1 VVAFYQW
8 AEGSSFAD
16 GEGVNLNPKFR
27 IGVDTGGTFTDVI
40 AVREEDGAVFSD
52 KVPSTPTDPSESL
65 LSAIQVILEKG
76 GAVPSAVSA
85 FIHGTTVATNSLLE
99 REDHNM
105 GLVVSEG
112 FRFLLEIARQSVP
125 DGYGNSFFWVKP
137 PRLVP
142 VSRVMEVGGRFNYL
156 GRELKEFDEAA
167 ARNAACRLREMRVET
182 AGVCLLHSYVNPAHE
197 LRLRQIFSEEYPE
210 CHVSLSSEVLP
221 EYQEYERALTTLMDA
236 ACKPVIKG
244 YIDRAETRIRE
255 TLTPETPFLVMKSNG
270 GVMGAGKIVDR
281 PLTTALSGPAAG
293 VLACSALAREA
304 GLPKIITFDAGGTST
319 DVSVVENGNPRF
331 TTNSKIGEHTVKVP
345 MIDIV
350 TVGTG
355 GGSIA
360 WINPDGRL
368 RVGPRSAG
376 ADPGPMCYGN
386 GGEEPTVTDAQLFL
400 GRLPQSLAGGSLSL
414 DKARA
419 EAGIRAIAE
428 KQGLSPEDAARG
440 IIEVAA
446 WNQALAIRKMTVNQ
460 GKDPREFVLV
470 AFGGAGP
477 LMAANIAEVLDV
489 REIVVPPQ
497 PGCGSAVGLV
507 EVDLRN
513 DYVRTFIARLDE
525 ISLDNIEN
533 EFQKMEEEASADLK
547 VEQVDSASRV
557 FVRSLD
563 FRYFGEGQEMRI
575 DIPSAGTFAE
585 ATRLAVDHF
594 HEEYKTQFGFNYEG
608 QTAVEVV
615 NLRLTAIG
623 EMKKAPRKR
632 MAEGKGAEAAWTGQR
647 PVYFSSSGFIETSIY
662 DRDRLGRGDRIE
674 GPAIVEDFGA
684 TTIVFPD
691 SRCGIDDWG
700 NLRILLPAGVNRE
713 SESANNGGQLDN
725 EPSPVVQEIV
735 EGALYA
741 AEREMEDLVERTA
754 RSPLIRD
761 MHDYRVGLFDG
772 KGRKLTGRSYSAVV
786 DPIFKKWNVDEIN
799 PGDVF
804 IWNDVYLA
812 EGGIGHLPDL
822 CSCIPIFHK
831 DEIVAF
837 ALVFGHHDDIGGMV
851 PGSLPTNA
859 TEIFQE
865 GLLVPPVKLYDKG
878 VRNEDLYSVIFRNS
892 RLSEHLQADI
902 DAEIAACRAGAARV
916 MELFERFGR
925 DMVIQCFEGFL
936 DNCERTIRE
945 ELVSKIPD
953 GEYEW
958 EDYIESDGV
967 EADKIH
973 TLKLKMTKSS
983 GRLFLDFRGTSP
995 QAMGPINWPGNYSE
1009 GQFLKK
1015 WIGPILRNLAD
1026 SYERMFEIDINE
1038 GICRLIDIQFPEPGT
1053 LITPVFPAPTNM
1065 RTFTILRLL
1074 SLFCGVLGL
1083 ATKGAMPAD
1092 QETIRYWGIHGH
1104 DEQGKFFLFRE
1115 ILGGGSGGRPWG
1127 DGEDVIHV
1135 VPNSRNLPAEFSE
1148 GRFPVRVERLGLA
1161 CDSGGP
1167 GKRRGGLG
1175 YFKEFRVLCDCEAL
1189 SNADRSFLAPWG
1201 TNGGGAGGLYKVTIN
1216 PGRPDERGV
1225 PALSNRVGVTKGDLI
1240 RVVTTGG
1247 GGWGDPLERE
1257 TELVRRD
1264 VLWGKVS
1271 TDGADRNYGIV
1282 FLDEESFEVD
1292 DKATASLRSS
1302 IRAQRGTPPFFDRGV
1317 NYLSVQPSV

>member
-1 VVAFYQW
+1 
-8 AEGSSFAD
+8 
-16 GEGVNLNPKFR
+16 VNSKFR
-27 IGVDTGGTFTDVI
+27 IGVDTGGTFTDVV

-52 KVPSTPTDPSESL
+52 KVPSTPSDPAKSL
-65 LSAIQVILEKG
+65 LSAIQVILKKG
-76 GAVPSAVSA
+76 GAAPSAVSA
-85 FIHGTTVATNSLLE
+85 FIHGTTIATNSLLE

-105 GLVVSEG
+105 GLVVSKG

-142 VSRVMEVGGRFNYL
+142 VSRVMEVGGRFDYL
-156 GRELKEFDEAA
+156 GKELKGFDESA
-167 ARNAACRLREMRVET
+167 ARVAVRQLRKMGVET
-182 AGVCLLHSYVNPAHE
+182 VGVCLLHSYVNPAHE
-197 LRLRQIFSEEYPE
+197 LRLRQIFSKEFPE
-210 CHVSLSSEVLP
+210 CHVSLSSDVLP

-244 YIDRAETRIRE
+244 YFDRAETRIRE
-255 TLTPETPFLVMKSNG
+255 ILTPKTPFLVMKSNG
-270 GVMGAGKIVDR
+270 GVMGAGKIAGH

-293 VLACSALAREA
+293 VLACSALSREA
-304 GLPKIITFDAGGTST
+304 VLPKIITFDAGGTST
-319 DVSVVENGNPRF
+319 DVSVIENGNPRF
-331 TTNSKIGEHTVKVP
+331 TTNSKIGEYTVKVP

-360 WINPDGRL
+360 RVNPEGRL
-368 RVGPRSAG
+368 RVGPQSAG
-376 ADPGPMCYGN
+376 ADPGPMCYGK

-400 GRLPQSLAGGSLSL
+400 GRLPQALAGGSLPL
-414 DKARA
+414 DKACA
-419 EAGIRAIAE
+419 ETGIHAIAK
-428 KQGLSPEDAARG
+428 KQGVSPEEAARG

-477 LMAANIAEVLDV
+477 LMASDIAEVLDV

-497 PGCGSAVGLV
+497 PGCGSAMGLV

-525 ISLDNIEN
+525 ISLDRIEN
-533 EFQKMEEEASADLK
+533 EFQEMEVEGSADLK
-547 VEQVDSASRV
+547 SEQVDSASRV
-557 FVRSLD
+557 FVRSVDL
-563 FRYFGEGQEMRI
+563 RYFGEGQEMRVN
-575 DIPSAGTFAE
+575 IPPAKKFSE
-585 ATRLAVDHF
+585 ATCLAIDRF
-594 HEEYKTQFGFNYEG
+594 HKEYKSQFGFNYESK
-608 QTAVEVV
+608 TPVEVV

-632 MAEGKGAEAAWTGQR
+632 IAEGKRAEAARVDGRQ
-647 PVYFSSSGFIETSIY
+647 VYFASSGFVETPVY
-662 DRDRLGRGDRIE
+662 DRELLGKGDRIE

-684 TTIVFPD
+684 TTVIFPG
-691 SRCGIDDWG
+691 SRCGVDEWG
-700 NLRILLPAGVNRE
+700 NLRISLPAGEEGNAE
-713 SESANNGGQLDN
+713 SVANGGLSEN

-761 MHDYRVGLFDG
+761 MHDYRVGLFDRE
-772 KGRKLTGRSYSAVV
+772 GRKLTGRSYSAVV
-786 DPIFKKWNVDEIN
+786 DPIFKKWKLDEID

-822 CSCIPIFHK
+822 CSCIPIFHE

-837 ALVFGHHDDIGGMV
+837 ALVFGHHDDIGGMI

-878 VRNEDLYSVIFRNS
+878 VRNEDLYTVIFRNS

-902 DAEIAACRAGAARV
+902 DAEVAACRAGAARV
-916 MELFERFGR
+916 KELFERLGR
-925 DMVIQCFEGFL
+925 DIVIQCFEGFL
-936 DNCERTIRE
+936 DKCEHSIRE
-945 ELVSKIPD
+945 ELLSKIPD

-973 TLKLKMTKSS
+973 TLKLKMTKKDD
-983 GRLFLDFRGTSP
+983 RLLLDFRGTSP
-995 QAMGPINWPGNYSE
+995 QAKGPINWPGNYSE
-1009 GQFLKK
+1009 GRFLKK

-1038 GICRLIDIQFPEPGT
+1038 GICRLIDIRFPEAGT
-1053 LITPVFPAPTNM
+1053 LLTPVFPAPTNM

-1104 DEQGKFFLFRE
+1104 DDQKKFFLFRE

-1135 VPNSRNLPAEFSE
+1135 VPNSRNLPVEFSE

-1175 YFKEFRVLCDCEAL
+1175 YFKEVRVLCDCEAL

-1201 TNGGGAGGLYKVTIN
+1201 TNGGGAGGLYQVMVN
-1216 PGRPDERGV
+1216 PGQPGEREV
-1225 PALSNRVGVTKGDLI
+1225 PALSNRVAIAKGDLV

-1247 GGWGDPLERE
+1247 GGWGDPLDRE
-1257 TELVRRD
+1257 VDLVSRD

-1271 TDGADRNYGIV
+1271 VEGAGHDYGVV
-1282 FLDEESFEVD
+1282 FRDEESLDVD
-1292 DKATASLRSS
+1292 ENATESLRDSVRSRRGAPAFFNRGKNYSS
-1302 IRAQRGTPPFFDRGV
+1302 VR
-1317 NYLSVQPSV
+1317 PSS

>member
-1 VVAFYQW
+1 
-8 AEGSSFAD
+8 
-16 GEGVNLNPKFR
+16 
-27 IGVDTGGTFTDVI
+27 
-40 AVREEDGAVFSD
+40 
-52 KVPSTPTDPSESL
+52 
-65 LSAIQVILEKG
+65 
-76 GAVPSAVSA
+76 
-85 FIHGTTVATNSLLE
+85 
-99 REDHNM
+99 
-105 GLVVSEG
+105 
-112 FRFLLEIARQSVP
+112 LLEIARQSVP

-142 VSRVMEVGGRFNYL
+142 VSRVMEVGGRFDYL
-156 GRELKEFDEAA
+156 GNELEEFDDNA
-167 ARNAACRLREMRVET
+167 ARKAVGRLREMGVET
-182 AGVCLLHSYVNPAHE
+182 VGVCLLHSYINPAHE
-197 LRLRQIFSEEYPE
+197 LRLRQIFSEEFPE

-244 YIDRAETRIRE
+244 YIDRAETRISE

-270 GVMGAGKIVDR
+270 GVVGAGKIACH

-293 VLACSALAREA
+293 VLACSVLAREA

-319 DVSVVENGNPRF
+319 DVSVVENGIPRF

-376 ADPGPMCYGN
+376 ADPGPMCYCK
-386 GGEEPTVTDAQLFL
+386 GGEEPAMTDAQLFL

-414 DKARA
+414 DKTRA
-419 EAGIRAIAE
+419 ETGIRAIAE
-428 KQGLSPEDAARG
+428 KQGLSPEEAARG

-446 WNQALAIRKMTVNQ
+446 WNQALAIRQMTVNQ

-477 LMAANIAEVLDV
+477 LMAADIAEVLEV

-513 DYVRTFIARLDE
+513 DYVRTFIALLDE
-525 ISLDNIEN
+525 ISPDKIES
-533 EFQKMEEEASADLK
+533 EFQEMEEEADADLK
-547 VEQVDSASRV
+547 VEQVDPASRV

-563 FRYFGEGQEMRI
+563 LRYSGEGQEMRV
-575 DIPSAGTFAE
+575 DIPPAGTFAE
-585 ATRLAVDHF
+585 ATRLVIGRF
-594 HEEYKTQFGFNYEG
+594 HEEYKSQFEFNYES
-608 QTAVEVV
+608 QTPVEVV
-615 NLRLTAIG
+615 SLRLTAIG

-632 MAEGKGAEAAWTGQR
+632 IAGGKGAETARTGHR
-647 PVYFSSSGFIETSIY
+647 PVYFASREFVETPVY
-662 DRDRLGRGDRIE
+662 DRARLGKGDQIE

-684 TTIVFPD
+684 TTVIFPG

-700 NLRILLPAGVNRE
+700 NLRISLPARKKGE
-713 SESANNGGQLDN
+713 TESASEGGQSEN
-725 EPSPVVQEIV
+725 GPGPVVQEIV

-761 MHDYRVGLFDG
+761 MHDYRVGLFDRE
-772 KGRKLTGRSYSAVV
+772 GRKLTGRSYSAVV
-786 DPIFKKWNVDEIN
+786 DPIFKKWNVDEIA

-822 CSCIPIFHK
+822 CSCIPIFHES
-831 DEIVAF
+831 EIVAF

-878 VRNEDLYSVIFRNS
+878 VRNEDLYTVIFRNS

-902 DAEIAACRAGAARV
+902 DAEIAACRVGGARV
-916 MELFERFGR
+916 IELFARFGR
-925 DMVIQCFEGFL
+925 DTVIQCFEGFL
-936 DNCERTIRE
+936 DKCERTIRE
-945 ELVSKIPD
+945 ELISKIPD

-973 TLKLKMTKSS
+973 TLKLKMTKKDD
-983 GRLFLDFRGTSP
+983 RLHLDFRGTSP

-1009 GQFLKK
+1009 GRFLKK

-1053 LITPVFPAPTNM
+1053 LITPIFPAPTNM

-1074 SLFCGVLGL
+1074 SLFCGVLGI

-1092 QETIRYWGIHGH
+1092 QETIRYWGIHGN
-1104 DEQGKFFLFRE
+1104 DEEGKFFLFRE

-1167 GKRRGGLG
+1167 GKWRGGLG
-1175 YFKEFRVLCDCEAL
+1175 YFKEVRVLCDCEAL

-1201 TNGGGAGGLYKVTIN
+1201 TNGGGPGGLYRIMVN
-1216 PGRPDERGV
+1216 PGRSGEREV
-1225 PALSNRVGVTKGDLI
+1225 PALSNHVAIAKGDLI

-1257 TELVRRD
+1257 VDLVRRD

-1271 TDGADRNYGIV
+1271 VAGAGRDYGVV
-1282 FLDEESFEVD
+1282 FRDEDSLDVD
-1292 DKATASLRSS
+1292 ENATVSLRES
-1302 IRAQRGTPPFFDRGV
+1302 IRVRQGVPAFFDRGV
-1317 NYLSVQPSV
+1317 NYSSVRPSG

>member
-1 VVAFYQW
+1 MLM
-8 AEGSSFAD
+8 EKH
-16 GEGVNLNPKFR
+16 VNSNSKFR
-27 IGVDTGGTFTDVI
+27 IGVDTGGTFTDVV
-40 AVREEDGAVFSD
+40 AVREEDGEVFSD
-52 KVPSTPTDPSESL
+52 KVPSTPWDPAESL
-65 LSAIQVILEKG
+65 LSAIRVILEKG
-76 GAVPSAVSA
+76 AAAPSAVSA

-142 VSRVMEVGGRFNYL
+142 VSRVMEVGGRFDYL
-156 GRELKEFDEAA
+156 GKELKEFDEASARSA
-167 ARNAACRLREMRVET
+167 ARRLRKMGVET

-197 LRLRQIFSEEYPE
+197 IRLRQIFSEEYPE
-210 CHVSLSSEVLP
+210 CHVSLSSDVLP

-270 GVMGAGKIVDR
+270 GVMGAGKIAGR

-304 GLPKIITFDAGGTST
+304 GLSKIITFDAGGTST

-350 TVGTG
+350 AVGTG
-355 GGSIA
+355 GGSVA
-360 WINPDGRL
+360 WMNTDGRL
-368 RVGPRSAG
+368 QVGPRSAG
-376 ADPGPMCYGN
+376 ANPGPMCYGK

-414 DKARA
+414 DKALA
-419 EAGIRAIAE
+419 EMGIRTIAE
-428 KQGLSPEDAARG
+428 KQGLGPEEAARG

-477 LMAANIAEVLDV
+477 LMAADIAEVLGV

-497 PGCGSAVGLV
+497 PGCGSSVGLV

-513 DYVRTFIARLDE
+513 DYVKTFITRMDE
-525 ISLDNIEN
+525 ISPERIEN
-533 EFQKMEEEASADLK
+533 EFHKMEEEADADLK
-547 VEQVDSASRV
+547 VELVDSASRV
-557 FVRSLD
+557 FVRSVD
-563 FRYFGEGQEMRI
+563 MRYFGEGQEMRV
-575 DIPSAGTFAE
+575 DISPAGTFAE
-585 ATRLAVDHF
+585 VTRLAVDRF
-594 HEEYKTQFGFNYEG
+594 HEEYKAQFGFNYES
-608 QTAVEVV
+608 QTPVEMV

-623 EMKKAPRKR
+623 EMKKAPMKR
-632 MAEGKGAEAAWTGQR
+632 IAEGKGAEPARTGER
-647 PVYFSSSGFIETSIY
+647 PVYFASLGFVETPVY
-662 DRDRLGRGDRIE
+662 DRARLGKGDRVE
-674 GPAIVEDFGA
+674 GPTIVEDFGA
-684 TTIVFPD
+684 TTVILPG
-691 SRCGIDDWG
+691 SRCGIDEWG
-700 NLRILLPAGVNRE
+700 NLRISLPAGEKGETR
-713 SESANNGGQLDN
+713 SANNGGQSEN
-725 EPSPVVQEIV
+725 EPGPVVQEII

-761 MHDYRVGLFDG
+761 MHDYRVGLFDRE
-772 KGRKLTGRSYSAVV
+772 GRKLTGRSYSAVV
-786 DPIFKKWNVDEIN
+786 DPIFKKWTVDEIC

-822 CSCIPIFHK
+822 CSCIPIFHE

-837 ALVFGHHDDIGGMV
+837 ALVFGHHDDIGGMI

-878 VRNEDLYSVIFRNS
+878 VRNEDLYTVIFRNS

-902 DAEIAACRAGAARV
+902 DAEIAACRVGAARV
-916 MELFERFGR
+916 IELFERFGR
-925 DMVIQCFEGFL
+925 NTAIQCFEGFL
-936 DNCERTIRE
+936 DKCEHTIRE
-945 ELVSKIPD
+945 ELISKIPD

-967 EADKIH
+967 EAGRIH
-973 TLKLKMTKSS
+973 TLKLKMTKIS
-983 GRLFLDFRGTSP
+983 GRLLLDFQGTSS
-995 QAMGPINWPGNYSE
+995 QAMGPINWPGNYSD

-1038 GICRLIDIQFPEPGT
+1038 GICRLIDIRFPEPGT

-1167 GKRRGGLG
+1167 GKWRGGLG
-1175 YFKEFRVLCDCEAL
+1175 YFKEVRVLCDCEAL

-1201 TNGGGAGGLYKVTIN
+1201 TNGGGAGGLYRVTVN

-1225 PALSNRVGVTKGDLI
+1225 PALSNRVAIAEGDLI

-1257 TELVRRD
+1257 VDLVSRD

-1271 TDGADRNYGIV
+1271 AEGAGRDYGVVFRN
-1282 FLDEESFEVD
+1282 EESLEVD
-1292 DKATASLRSS
+1292 ENATASLRDS
-1302 IRAQRGTPPFFDRGV
+1302 IRARRGIPAFFDRGV
-1317 NYLSVQPSV
+1317 NYSSVRPSR